1 MTMKIIDGLQQPIK
15 WIFELLFVIGEAH
28 VVKFMIFLGLIIYSN
43 TYLIS
48 SWCHWL
54 YSLVTSIFK
63 YFIVKF
69 VIVLVF
75 SQQKKKIILK
85 SKMNR

>member
-43 TYLIS
+43 TYLLS
-48 SWCHWL
+48 SWSVTDYIHWL
-54 YSLVTSIFK
+54 HQFVSI
-63 YFIVKF
+63 
-69 VIVLVF
+69 L
-75 SQQKKKIILK
+75 
-85 SKMNR
+85 